1 MLLEVLIAVMVF
13 SIGILGIVG
22 LQAASIRHVNDAQYR
37 GEAIFLANALV
48 SQMWADDRTAA
59 DPSYLDATYGDSGSG
74 AHART
79 TGTTRHAGNART
91 AAPPARSNR
100 RVIRRRIST
109 TNVMLA
115 ILAVGLA
122 IVLYVNNII
131 TVNRLARDVNELQ
144 QSYDRLRSSNA
155 ALQAEVKTLFLFHHD
170 PNHDDA
176 KVSQMLAHARQLV
189 AARKGALQVEAAR
202 EGMMVELPAAVR
214 A

>member
-1 MLLEVLIAVMVF
+1 MPTPRRHRDGETDLLLKRA
-13 SIGILGIVG
+13 
-22 LQAASIRHVNDAQYR
+22 
-37 GEAIFLANALV
+37 EADKRERRYN
-48 SQMWADDRTAA
+48 
-59 DPSYLDATYGDSGSG
+59 YGGDSGSG

-155 ALQAEVKTLFLFHHD
+155 ALQAEVNRKSAMERIGDVASRELGLRHPAEKPVEFPIDEEALE
-170 PNHDDA
+170 A
-176 KVSQMLAHARQLV
+176 LKARHAR
-189 AARKGALQVEAAR
+189 
-202 EGMMVELPAAVR
+202 P
-214 A
+214 